1 MKTSK
6 INIAIAFAFILSGL
20 TANAQ
25 KSGVYKSYAD
35 YVNGK
40 FEVSIDCGTENGK
53 IKPNDFF
60 SKDYLT
66 VIKAGKKHD
75 LKKEE
80 IYGYQLCNGKFFRFL
95 NKTHIPLEEK
105 GIIWI
110 YSKDVF
116 ETVSPKAGTKRVK
129 QYYFSKGGDGEIKYL
144 SLKNLKAAFIE
155 NDKLVDAIDTQF
167 TSDLSLKSFDTSHKM
182 FKINHFL
189 EDQGL

>member
-1 MKTSK
+1 MKTNK
-6 INIAIAFAFILSGL
+6 LNIAVAFAFILSGL
-20 TANAQ
+20 TVSAQ

-35 YVNGK
+35 YANGK
-40 FEVSIDCGTENGK
+40 LEVSIDCGTEKGK
-53 IKPNDFF
+53 IKSNDFF
-60 SKDYLT
+60 CKDYLT
-66 VIKAGKKHD
+66 VIKEGKKYD

-80 IYGYQLCNGKFFRFL
+80 IYAYQLCDGKFFRFL

-110 YSKDVF
+110 YSKDNF
-116 ETVSPKAGTKRVK
+116 ETVSPKVGTKRVK
-129 QYYFSKGGDGEIKYL
+129 QYYFSRGGDGEIKYL
-144 SLKNLKAAFIE
+144 SLTNLKAAFQE